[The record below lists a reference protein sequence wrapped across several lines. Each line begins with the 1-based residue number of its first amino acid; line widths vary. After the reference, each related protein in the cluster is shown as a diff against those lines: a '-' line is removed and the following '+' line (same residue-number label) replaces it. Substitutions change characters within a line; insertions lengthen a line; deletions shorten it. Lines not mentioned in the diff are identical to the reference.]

1 MIIIEKKKKHQ
12 QHLTAPTSTNKHT
25 NMPCKWKKENTKKN
39 VTSRTTLNGSIGTK
53 TETVRNVVQLC
64 ATRYEEP
71 SVKQRI
77 RNERKKNAWTHFKY
91 TYLSVHTFMLA
102 W

>member
-1 MIIIEKKKKHQ
+1 MIIIEKKE
-12 QHLTAPTSTNKHT
+12 APTTFNTSTQICHANE
-25 NMPCKWKKENTKKN
+25 KKENTKKN
-39 VTSRTTLNGSIGTK
+39 VTSRTTLNGSTGTK

-77 RNERKKNAWTHFKY
+77 RKEKKYA
-91 TYLSVHTFMLA
+91 
-102 W
+102 